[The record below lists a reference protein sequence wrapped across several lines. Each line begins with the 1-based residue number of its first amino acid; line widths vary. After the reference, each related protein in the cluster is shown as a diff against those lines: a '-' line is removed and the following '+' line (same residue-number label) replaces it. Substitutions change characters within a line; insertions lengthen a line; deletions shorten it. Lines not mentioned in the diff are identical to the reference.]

1 MHTPTSP
8 QADRPPKAQK
18 TFTYALLA
26 AAIGAVVSTLTV
38 FAAFFVLNPTVI
50 TQARSMDDFTFSL
63 TVLGGLH
70 MLFCGPPGC
79 LVGALAAAV
88 PGVLAARGANRSRST
103 LLVVLASAFVIGV
116 GAGIVTQWGMLQL
129 YALLFPGGI
138 SFQPRT

>member
-8 QADRPPKAQK
+8 QADRHPTAR
-18 TFTYALLA
+18 TTLAYVLLA

-50 TQARSMDDFTFSL
+50 TQARSIDDFTFSL
-63 TVLGGLH
+63 TFLGGPH

-88 PGVLAARGANRSRST
+88 PGVLIARSANRSRGAS
-103 LLVVLASAFVIGV
+103 LAVLASAFVIGV
-116 GAGIVTQWGMLQL
+116 GAGIVTQWGMLQM

-138 SFQPRT
+138 SFQPRP

>member
-8 QADRPPKAQK
+8 PANRPPAAR
-18 TFTYALLA
+18 TSFTYALLA
-26 AAIGAVVSTLTV
+26 AAIGAVTSTLTV

-50 TQARSMDDFTFSL
+50 TQASSIDDFTFSL
-63 TVLGGLH
+63 TFLGGLH

-88 PGVLAARGANRSRST
+88 PGLLIARSANRSRGAF
-103 LLVVLASAFVIGV
+103 LVVLASAFVIGV

-129 YALLFPGGI
+129 YALIFPGGI
-138 SFQPRT
+138 SFQPQA